1 MLFLIIPIVV
11 LDKYDDKVL
20 RDHSNDS
27 TGHVHHWDRRKLIVE
42 DLSETPH
49 LAYTFDDLHL
59 LRSLLEEILDTK
71 IFVFERHMIS
81 EQWHLLSPDRVFV
94 ETSVASFGDAE

>member
-1 MLFLIIPIVV
+1 MVV

-20 RDHSNDS
+20 RDHSDDS
-27 TGHVHHWDRRKLIVE
+27 TGHVHHWDRGELIVE
-42 DLSETPH
+42 NLGETLH

-59 LRSLLEEILDTK
+59 LRSLLQEILDAEL
-71 IFVFERHMIS
+71 FVLERHMIP